1 MVGAGDAQW
10 VSQRRLYGIGCNTS
24 KDCRLTRNS
33 PTYYTGFCLCQL
45 GEVGPLWFLRSAV
58 AHAQNLGL
66 WEVEAGGLSKDYS
79 WGFIVSS

>member
-1 MVGAGDAQW
+1 MLSGSHKGGCTELDVIPPKTVG
-10 VSQRRLYGIGCNTS
+10 
-24 KDCRLTRNS
+24 S
-33 PTYYTGFCLCQL
+33 PAIHPHATLACFCLCQL

-58 AHAQNLGL
+58 AHAQNLGI